1 MKFPEAN
8 VPGAPVGRN
17 PLVFIFV
24 TRLID
29 AMGFG
34 IVMPVLP
41 QLLLHMGEPDI
52 AAATRTGG
60 ILLVSY
66 AVLQFFFGPVIGNL
80 SDRFG
85 RRPIILASLF
95 AYGVDYLLMGFAP
108 SILWLFIGRCIA
120 GIAGAVYVP
129 ANAFVADVTAP
140 DKRAHAFGLVGSA
153 FGLGFILGPGVG
165 GMLGELGP
173 RAPFF
178 AAAAL
183 AGLNFLFG
191 VFVLPESLPRE
202 RRRPFSWRRANPLG
216 AITMLRHYPGVLVYA
231 LTAVLFLV
239 GNNVYP
245 STWSFYMTAK
255 FDWSTGMIGL
265 SLVATGI
272 AMAGAQA
279 FLTGRLSKRVG
290 ELNAALLGLAVAGT
304 MMVAYAFIT
313 QPWMVFVL
321 TFVGALQAI
330 VYPALNSLMS
340 KQVPANAQ
348 GELQGGVAS
357 LSSIAN
363 IVGPLLMTQ
372 TMAFYTAAT
381 APIYFPGAAFVLA
394 AAINALGF
402 MLLSLRGRRS

>member
-1 MKFPEAN
+1 MTTSEPSAKN
-8 VPGAPVGRN
+8 LPVGRN
-17 PLVFIFV
+17 PLIFIFV

-60 ILLVSY
+60 ILLVTY
-66 AVLQFFFGPVIGNL
+66 AVLQFFFGPIIGNL

-95 AYGVDYLLMGFAP
+95 AYGADYLMMGFAP
-108 SILWLFIGRCIA
+108 SILWLFVGRCIA
-120 GIAGAVYVP
+120 GVAGAVYVP
-129 ANAFVADVTAP
+129 ANAFIADVTP
-140 DKRAHAFGLVGSA
+140 PEKRAHAFGLVGSA

-165 GMLGELGP
+165 GLLGELGP

-183 AGLNFLFG
+183 AGVNFLFG
-191 VFVLPESLPRE
+191 AFVLPESLPIE
-202 RRRPFSWRRANPLG
+202 RRRAFSWRRANPLG
-216 AITMLRHYPGVLVYA
+216 AITMLRHHPGVLVYA
-231 LTAVLFLV
+231 LSAVLFLV

-255 FDWSTGMIGL
+255 FEWSTGMIGL

-272 AMAGAQA
+272 AMAVAQA

-290 ELNAALLGLAVAGT
+290 ELNAALLGLAVA
-304 MMVAYAFIT
+304 VAMSILYAFIA
-313 QPWMVFVL
+313 QPWMVFVFA
-321 TFVGALQAI
+321 FVGALQAI
-330 VYPALNSLMS
+330 TYPALNALMS
-340 KQVPANAQ
+340 KHVPANAQ

-363 IVGPLLMTQ
+363 IVGPLVMTQ
-372 TMAFYTAAT
+372 TMAFYTAAS
-381 APIYFPGAAFVLA
+381 APVYFPGAAFILA
-394 AAINALGF
+394 ATINALGF
-402 MLLSLRGRRS
+402 MLLFLRGRRS